1 MINGRPMPDEAPTSK
16 PMSAIEAENASDLTR
31 WEPDSELDTR
41 EIKHYTLDVDQ
52 ADQPNSKGSIEN
64 KTSNKKNA
72 NIKTAGKSESNVRM
86 SLPQIKDNAIKD
98 SYFRD
103 LLRTIENNTASTP
116 TDSDLFMNHRAGI
129 VDPPKAEGGKF
140 ARIDETNERNKQ
152 LSSDINNLDL
162 FRNYFKALS
171 PDDPLFKNGHLS
183 KTENDG
189 QVFFDITPE
198 RKKIKG
204 IVNPVR
210 HAQLSGDLIIRRLK
224 SEFPDATTRSG
235 GDLNSYNKNY
245 NKALADARIK
255 NQEAIDS
262 TPKSRTIQLVQ
273 TNNPPG
279 ATIPR
284 YNVPAIDMTL
294 EQQANAINRQHHVR
308 FNGDPELYLVSPKRL
323 GQDAKKVNH
332 DIGTGDSLVHPP
344 GKLNISGTRQSWE
357 LGKTMHEKSKALDP
371 NTPNES
377 VTWETMDGQTHT
389 KNLLKMTRDDT
400 NEFVEHYNRKV
411 SPKTRFG
418 QNIEGYTQIFGL
430 GGAAAGAALMAP
442 PDTRRAPE
450 RY

>member
-1 MINGRPMPDEAPTSK
+1 MTDKFSSR
-16 PMSAIEAENASDLTR
+16 L
-31 WEPDSELDTR
+31 L
-41 EIKHYTLDVDQ
+41 
-52 ADQPNSKGSIEN
+52 PNE
-64 KTSNKKNA
+64 KKN
-72 NIKTAGKSESNVRM
+72 
-86 SLPQIKDNAIKD
+86 
-98 SYFRD
+98 
-103 LLRTIENNTASTP
+103 
-116 TDSDLFMNHRAGI
+116 
-129 VDPPKAEGGKF
+129 
-140 ARIDETNERNKQ
+140 
-152 LSSDINNLDL
+152 
-162 FRNYFKALS
+162 
-171 PDDPLFKNGHLS
+171 KN
-183 KTENDG
+183 
-189 QVFFDITPE
+189 
-198 RKKIKG
+198 

-210 HAQLSGDLIIRRLK
+210 NAQLSGDLIIRRLK

-235 GDLNSYNKNY
+235 GDLNSYNENY
-245 NKALADARIK
+245 NRAVADARIK

-284 YNVPAIDMTL
+284 WNVPAINMTG
-294 EQQANAINRQHHVR
+294 EQQATAINRQHHVR

-323 GQDAKKVNH
+323 APGAKKVNH

-344 GKLNISGTRQSWE
+344 GTLNISGTRQSWG

-371 NTPNES
+371 KTPNES

-389 KNLLKMTRDDT
+389 KHLLKMTRADT

-411 SPKTRFG
+411 GPKTRFG
-418 QNIEGYTQIFGL
+418 QNIEGFTQIFGL